1 MITISNLSKE
11 YQTGETSI
19 YALNSVDLE
28 IKEGQMVA
36 IVGDSGSGK
45 STLMN
50 ILGCI
55 DIQSSGDYYLDGV
68 LVKNLNEKQLCNIR
82 NEKIGFIFQ
91 SFNLIPELTAFENVE
106 LPLIYMGVPKEER
119 KIKVAQAIELMGIS
133 NRESHFPN
141 QLSGGQMQRV
151 AIARAIVTNPQIIL
165 ADEPTGNLDS
175 KSSKKII
182 EILENLNNQGKTVV
196 IITHSHEIARSAQ
209 RILQINDG
217 KLTTIAVNSFWK

>member
-217 KLTTIAVNSFWK
+217 KLTTIAVNSF